1 MVIDPIPV
9 PRDIFLYAKLL
20 LDISVRES
28 EYSSASIRMRGIGIL

>member
-20 LDISVRES
+20 LDISVRE
-28 EYSSASIRMRGIGIL
+28 YSSASIRMRGIGIL